1 MTSFKGFV
9 MTNKQIQESMEL
21 REWRK
26 KFNPSKFKQEDEQYA
41 FLKRSIPIKKED
53 KTPSFS
59 L

>member
-1 MTSFKGFV
+1 MISKKLQGS
-9 MTNKQIQESMEL
+9 IEL

-26 KFNPSKFKQEDEQYA
+26 KFNPSKFKQEDEQYV
-41 FLKRSIPIKKED
+41 LLQKSIDTKKRN

>member
-1 MTSFKGFV
+1 MTSFKESV
-9 MTNKQIQESMEL
+9 MTSKQMQGSIEL

-26 KFNPSKFKQEDEQYA
+26 KFNPSKLKQEDEQYVL
-41 FLKRSIPIKKED
+41 LKRSIPTKKES